1 MNPVVVLTFIIVIVL
16 EIAIPLLLGYVMV
29 RKFGLRW
36 GIFFYGALFFI
47 LAQVIHIPLLLILQ
61 PPYTAWASSMTSDPA
76 MVLAALALF
85 LGLFAGILEEGIRY
99 LVFSRFFPRKSL
111 SLDRENG
118 LLFGAGWGGIE
129 CIFVAVLVIFSLIN
143 YILITSGALDAVLA
157 NTSLIDP
164 AQLVTLDTIRNLAPL
179 DILPG
184 LFERIMTL
192 ILQITFTLLVM
203 FAVLKARILFLLA
216 AVGWHT
222 VIDAVAVY
230 VAQMYGIWPTE
241 TFLAFNALIG
251 IGVLYRVWVRL
262 GDEPGVNPE

>member
-1 MNPVVVLTFIIVIVL
+1 MNLAVVLTFIFVVVL
-16 EIAIPLLLGYVMV
+16 EIAIPLLLGYVIV

-61 PPYTAWASSMTSDPA
+61 PSYTAFVSSITSDPA
-76 MVLAALALF
+76 VVLAALAIF

-129 CIFVAVLVIFSLIN
+129 CIFVAVLVVLSLVN

-157 NTSLIDP
+157 NTTLIDP
-164 AQLVTLDTIRNLAPL
+164 AQLAALDVIRNLAPL

-192 ILQITFTLLVM
+192 TLQITFTLLVL
-203 FAVLKARILFLLA
+203 FAVLKGRILFFFA

-230 VAQMYGIWPTE
+230 AAPMYGIWPTE
-241 TFLAFNALIG
+241 AFLAFNALAG
-251 IGVLYRVWVRL
+251 IGVLYWVWMRL
-262 GDEPGVNPE
+262 GDEPAGES